1 MRHLVIQ
8 IIAFIRGRVY
18 QIKIDRE
25 ENSVIKQ
32 QTVNALR
39 ASERELL
46 NIKQPYYKCSITNV
60 ALQMLKLHYIEWY
73 LAEKRIQ

>member
-46 NIKQPYYKCSITNV
+46 NIKQSYYKCSVV
-60 ALQMLKLHYIEWY
+60 ARLSRQKSEIFIMN
-73 LAEKRIQ
+73 

>member
-25 ENSVIKQ
+25 ENSVINQ

-46 NIKQPYYKCSITNV
+46 NIKQPYYKYSTTNV
-60 ALQMLKLHYIEWY
+60 EITLYRMVLFS
-73 LAEKRIQ
+73 KRV

>member
-32 QTVNALR
+32 QTVNSLR

-46 NIKQPYYKCSITNV
+46 NIKQPYYKHSVV
-60 ALQMLKLHYIEWY
+60 ARLSRQKSEIFIMN
-73 LAEKRIQ
+73 

>member
-46 NIKQPYYKCSITNV
+46 NIKQPYYKCSVV
-60 ALQMLKLHYIEWY
+60 AWLSRQKSEIFIMN
-73 LAEKRIQ
+73 

>member
-25 ENSVIKQ
+25 ENSAIKQ

-46 NIKQPYYKCSITNV
+46 NIKQPYYKYSTTNV
-60 ALQMLKLHYIEWY
+60 EITLYRMVLFS
-73 LAEKRIQ
+73 KRV

>member
-39 ASERELL
+39 ASERERL
-46 NIKQPYYKCSITNV
+46 NIKQPYYKHSVV
-60 ALQMLKLHYIEWY
+60 ARLSRQKSEIFIMN
-73 LAEKRIQ
+73 

>member
-39 ASERELL
+39 AS
-46 NIKQPYYKCSITNV
+46 
-60 ALQMLKLHYIEWY
+60 
-73 LAEKRIQ
+73 